1 MNRRTTPPP
10 AVSAA
15 PPPRV
20 RARAPR
26 LGRLRAQAQRAL
38 SLLSLVAAL
47 LGSLVGGRY
56 AHRWL
61 VTTPRF
67 GARDIRVEGLAYT
80 GRAEVLRAAGVEAG
94 RNVLAI
100 DSERA
105 ARAIER
111 LPWVA
116 RAHVARRLPDVVQIR
131 VEERR
136 PAAVLS
142 AGALYL
148 VAEDGE
154 VFKRVAV
161 GDPTDLPVITGISR
175 ELYANDPLDARA
187 AVLDALA
194 VLADV
199 NATSL
204 SARSRVDEV
213 HREATGELSILIDG
227 TYVWLG
233 RGAYRAKLTRLRIV
247 QNELRRRGLRAAE
260 VHLEGERH
268 PERTTVRTAE
278 HGVAQ
283 SPSSTR
289 TPAGRSSLVPSPS

>member
-10 AVSAA
+10 ALEATPKA
-15 PPPRV
+15 RPAV
-20 RARAPR
+20 RGRSSR
-26 LGRLRAQAQRAL
+26 LLRLRTQAKRVL
-38 SLLSLVAAL
+38 SVLSLVAAL
-47 LGSLVGGRY
+47 LGSLIGGRY

-67 GARDIRVEGLAYT
+67 GARDIRVEGLSYT
-80 GRAEVLRAAGVEAG
+80 ARDEVLRAAGVRPG
-94 RNVLAI
+94 RNVLSI
-100 DSERA
+100 DGDTA
-105 ARAIER
+105 ARAIQR

-116 RAHVARRLPDVVQIR
+116 RAHVARRLPDVVHIR

-142 AGALYL
+142 AGGLYL

-161 GDPTDLPVITGISR
+161 GDPTDLPVITGVTR
-175 ELYANDPLDARA
+175 EQYATDPLGARA

-199 NATSL
+199 AATTVGS
-204 SARSRVDEV
+204 RSHVDEV
-213 HREATGELSILIDG
+213 HREATGELSVLMDG

-247 QNELRRRGLRAAE
+247 QAELRRRGLTASE

-268 PERTTVRTAE
+268 PERTTVRPRQS
-278 HGVAQ
+278 GVAQ
-283 SPSSTR
+283 SPARGHAR
-289 TPAGRSSLVPSPS
+289 TPSQS